1 MMADFPLTTLRKGFP
16 VMFTFDDYHEIET
29 TRRFLSVLFN
39 AKFESFELGEED
51 VEDYKQQC
59 VDLLLPL
66 HRTIPTNPIRRE
78 RDRPDCDCKESQL
91 LMKWSGVVQRSEQ
104 VAYNRSMVGSIP
116 PPRIN
121 LVLDFKHRR

>member
-59 VDLLLPL
+59 VDLLETKPGKHYTALFQ
-66 HRTIPTNPIRRE
+66 PIR
-78 RDRPDCDCKESQL
+78 
-91 LMKWSGVVQRSEQ
+91 SGEKGVGPVVTVRNHS
-104 VAYNRSMVGSIP
+104 Y
-116 PPRIN
+116 
-121 LVLDFKHRR
+121 